1 MDEPPLLCAYRF
13 DAAGCPSLLSP
24 LAALQALRGRGDGD
38 GSFAWFHVRR
48 GHPRLQAW
56 LKGGCLP
63 EEALS
68 ELTTGEEAVPFV
80 TSFPGQCLLLRLR
93 SFAAERADGG
103 VGETYSLSLLLQPDR
118 VITSGP
124 LSSVRALGRRTEDAI
139 RAHEPAFASPA
150 VLAARLAESVLD
162 EAQSLVD
169 KLREQVDEQELVVG
183 EQTVMQRSWRHS
195 RHVDELQDALIAE
208 LGGQRRTAVRL
219 RRWMAPLR
227 TVLGSLAVKAAGL
240 AGEEARAT
248 LGRNCEAC
256 DFLLDELE
264 NLREQS
270 SVLKDELMG
279 LHEARTAR
287 ALYLQSACS
296 CSQDSGDG
304 G

>member
-1 MDEPPLLCAYRF
+1 
-13 DAAGCPSLLSP
+13 
-24 LAALQALRGRGDGD
+24 
-38 GSFAWFHVRR
+38 
-48 GHPRLQAW
+48 
-56 LKGGCLP
+56 
-63 EEALS
+63 
-68 ELTTGEEAVPFV
+68 
-80 TSFPGQCLLLRLR
+80 
-93 SFAAERADGG
+93 